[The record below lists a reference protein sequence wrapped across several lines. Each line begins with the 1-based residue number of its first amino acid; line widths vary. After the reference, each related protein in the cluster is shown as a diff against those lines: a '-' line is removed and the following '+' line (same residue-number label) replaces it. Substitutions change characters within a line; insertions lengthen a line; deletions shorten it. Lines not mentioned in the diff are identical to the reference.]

1 MEALKLLT
9 RCKLKLIIGLS
20 TLILVA
26 CENDIEK
33 VKIITGKKAIP
44 VERGKDV
51 EILYSDSAKIKARLL
66 AKELNR
72 FTEKQPYIEM
82 PKGIK
87 MYFYDANQ
95 KVNST
100 LTSEYAKV
108 LQFPDTNNMEAKR
121 KVVVVNEKN
130 ETLNTEH
137 LVWNQKEETIVSD
150 AFVTITTKDEIIM
163 GDGRESNQSFTK
175 YKVKKRKG
183 TINLKK

>member
-1 MEALKLLT
+1 MEAFKLLT
-9 RCKLKLIIGLS
+9 RCKLKLVIGLS
-20 TLILVA
+20 ILILVA

-44 VERGKDV
+44 VERGKEV

-108 LQFPDTNNMEAKR
+108 LQFPDNNIMEAKR

-163 GDGRESNQSFTK
+163 GDGLESNQSFTK
-175 YKVKKRKG
+175 YKIKKMKG